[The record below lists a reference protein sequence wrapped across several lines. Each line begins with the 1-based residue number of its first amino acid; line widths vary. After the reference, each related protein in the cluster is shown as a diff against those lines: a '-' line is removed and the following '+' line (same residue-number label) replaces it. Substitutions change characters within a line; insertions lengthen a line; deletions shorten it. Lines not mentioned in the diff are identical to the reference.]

1 VATREFGCAC
11 ALRYLIICSAA
22 TPVNKT

>member
-11 ALRYLIICSAA
+11 ARRYLIICSAA